1 MPRQIVY
8 EAFMANSALA
18 QGNRTKISPMKW
30 REWRDGWLFASP
42 FLIGFVVW
50 WLGPMLYSLFLVSQD
65 WNLLSDP
72 KYVGAENILNLFSDK
87 LLRKS
92 LTVTAYYTFVGVPLQ
107 LAVALTLALLLNNA
121 IKFRAAFRTIFFLPA
136 IVPAVAAALGWL
148 QIFYPT
154 GGLLNYYLGL
164 DLRWLLDPRLAI
176 PSLILMSLWNTGT
189 QMIICLAGLQNIPD
203 ELQDAGQVDGA
214 NTLQRFFYITLP
226 LLSPVLFFLLI
237 IGIINSFQV
246 FTVAVVMTNGGPMNA
261 TLFTVLYLYTL
272 GFKLFRMG
280 YAATVAWVLFLI
292 IMTFTV
298 IQFRLSKRWVFY
310 EVSD

>member
-1 MPRQIVY
+1 MSSSASAHTPRRKVSRLQ
-8 EAFMANSALA
+8 
-18 QGNRTKISPMKW
+18 W

-50 WLGPMLYSLFLVSQD
+50 WLGPMLYSLFIVTQD
-65 WNLLSDP
+65 WNLLSPPEFVGLANVYALFKDP
-72 KYVGAENILNLFSDK
+72 

-92 LTVTAYYTFVGVPLQ
+92 LGVTAYYTFVGVPMQ
-107 LAVALTLALLLNNA
+107 LMVALGLALALNNA
-121 IKFRAAFRTIFFLPA
+121 IRFRAAYRTIFFLPT
-136 IVPAVAAALGWL
+136 IVPAVAAALGWM

-164 DLRWLLDPRLAI
+164 DYRWLQDPKLAI
-176 PSLILMSLWNTGT
+176 PALILMSMWGIGT
-189 QMIICLAGLQNIPD
+189 QMIICLAGLQNIPE
-203 ELQDAGQVDGA
+203 ELRDASQVDGA
-214 NTLQRFFYITLP
+214 NMWQRFIYITLP
-226 LLSPVLFFLLI
+226 MLSPVLFFLLI

-246 FTVAVVMTNGGPMNA
+246 FTIALVMTNGGPMNA

-292 IMTFTV
+292 ILIFTI
-298 IQFRLSKRWVFY
+298 IQFRLSKQWVFY
-310 EVSD
+310 EASE

>member
-1 MPRQIVY
+1 
-8 EAFMANSALA
+8 MANSALA
-18 QGNRTKISPMKW
+18 QSNRTRISPMKL

-72 KYVGAENILNLFSDK
+72 KYVGAENILDLFSDK

-107 LAVALTLALLLNNA
+107 LTVALTLALLLNNA

-292 IMTFTV
+292 IMTFTI